1 MNNKQTLYKR
11 DLYAAVNETDNG
23 QLTNNPYILAKRH
36 MVSDQPVDLVLL
48 NGILAFHGIT
58 ITQEELDLIKTVKP
72 VQLPYPLPS
81 ANDEVIAIVGKAN
94 PVSPKVAG
102 AYLLTL
108 LSDGRQYV
116 GGTKQ
121 MAKRV
126 RYYYNSKGLSESRPI
141 AKLMKQYGPSSFS
154 LNVYVINPDMFTHIK
169 PVTNNYLTVLILA
182 LEQYLILELK
192 PQINSVLVV
201 GGVSTAESG
210 SAALAEV
217 IAKQMKPV
225 YVYNTDKS
233 QLLYISKSRADL
245 SKDTGLHQVT
255 INRHLNDTQGISPL
269 YNTYVLSDSKL
280 STAVVLLMSTNEL
293 RESLATLYS
302 NRMKLRTPSS
312 KVATNMHPIKLTHLE
327 SPDSSSVTFV
337 SKSQASKH
345 TYSVNPNRAVPE
357 KVFKRILPFTHNGW
371 LVEQA

>member
-1 MNNKQTLYKR
+1 MKNKQTLYKR
-11 DLYAAVNETDNG
+11 ELYAAVNEVDNG
-23 QLTNNPYILAKRH
+23 QMTNNPYILAKRH
-36 MVSDQPVDLVLL
+36 MVTNLPVDLALL
-48 NGILAFHGIT
+48 NGILAFHGIA
-58 ITQEELDLIKTVKP
+58 ITQEELDLIKTVKS

-81 ANDEVIAIVGKAN
+81 ASDEVITIVGKAN
-94 PVSPKVAG
+94 PNSPKVAG

-154 LNVYVINPDMFTHIK
+154 LSVYVINSDMFTHIK
-169 PVTNNYLTVLILA
+169 PLTNDYLTVLVLA
-182 LEQYLILELK
+182 LEQYLILHHK
-192 PQINSVLVV
+192 PQMNSVLVV

-225 YVYNTDKS
+225 YVYNPDKT

-255 INRHLNDTQGISPL
+255 INRHLNDTQGKSPL
-269 YNTYVLSDSKL
+269 YNTYVLSDDKL
-280 STAVVLLMSTNEL
+280 DTAVLALVSTGKL

-302 NRMKLRTPSS
+302 NRMKLRTSS
-312 KVATNMHPIKLTHLE
+312 DKATSNMHPIKLTHLE
-327 SPDSSSVTFV
+327 SPYSSPVTFV

-357 KVFKRILPFTHNGW
+357 KVFKRVLPFTHNGW
-371 LVEQA
+371 FVEQA

>member
-1 MNNKQTLYKR
+1 MENKQNLYKR
-11 DLYAAVNETDNG
+11 ELYAAVNEKDNG
-23 QLTNNPYILAKRH
+23 QVTNNPYILAKRH
-36 MVSDQPVDLVLL
+36 MATSLPVDLVLL
-48 NGILAFHGIT
+48 NGILAFHNIS
-58 ITQEELDLIKTVKP
+58 ITQQELELLKTVKP

-81 ANDEVIAIVGKAN
+81 ADDEVIAIVGKAN

-108 LSDGRQYV
+108 LSDDRQYV

-126 RYYYNSKGLSESRPI
+126 RYYYSSKGLSETRPI
-141 AKLMKQYGPSSFS
+141 AKLMKEFGPSSFS
-154 LNVYVINPDMFTHIK
+154 LSVYVISPDMFTQIK
-169 PVTNNYLTVLILA
+169 PFTNNYLTSLVLA
-182 LEQYLILELK
+182 LEQYLILDLK

-245 SKDTGLHQVT
+245 SKDTGIHQVT
-255 INRHLNDTQGISPL
+255 INRHLNDKQGISPL
-269 YNTYVLSDSKL
+269 YNTFVLSDGKL
-280 STAVVLLMSTNEL
+280 ETAVPALMSADKL

-302 NRMKLRTPSS
+302 NRMKLRTPSD
-312 KVATNMHPIKLTHLE
+312 KVASNMHPIKLTHLE
-327 SPDSSSVTFV
+327 SSSSSPVTFV

-345 TYSVNPNRAVPE
+345 TYSVSPNRGVPE
-357 KVFKRILPFTHNGW
+357 KVFKRVLPFTHNGW
-371 LVEQA
+371 HVEQA